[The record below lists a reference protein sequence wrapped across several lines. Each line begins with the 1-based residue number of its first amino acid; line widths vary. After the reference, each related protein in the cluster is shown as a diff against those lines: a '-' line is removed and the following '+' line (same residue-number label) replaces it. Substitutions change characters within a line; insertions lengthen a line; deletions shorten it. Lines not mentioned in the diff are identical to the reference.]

1 MSARAP
7 RRSALYAG
15 TVRHRRHR
23 PRVNAFEYGVYWAL
37 IDVDELAELDREVRG
52 FGYRRRA
59 VTGFRDTDHF
69 GPADVPVRLKLAR
82 WLADQGVDLP
92 AGRVQ
97 VLTNLRVFGHVFNP
111 VSWWF
116 CHDEEGALALV
127 VAEVR
132 NTFGESHSY
141 LLDDLERRPDGTV
154 RARAPKVFHVSP
166 FLDIA
171 GHEYGFTVLPPTER
185 VLVHMDVHA
194 PREDA
199 GGPER
204 GELVLTA
211 TQDARRVPLT
221 GLSLG
226 RTLLRYP
233 LVTLR
238 TVYLIHRQALRLWR
252 LRTPFFRK
260 PVPPRDGY
268 ADLGVARPA
277 RANGPHAI
285 PAPVVAEPASTV
297 QELAS

>member
-1 MSARAP
+1 MSTRAP
-7 RRSALYAG
+7 RRSSLYVG

-23 PRVNAFEYGVYWAL
+23 PRVNAFRYGVYWAL
-37 IDVDELAELDREVRG
+37 LDVDELPELDRQVRG

-59 VTGFRDTDHF
+59 ITGFRDTDHF
-69 GPADVPVRLKLAR
+69 GPADVPVRIKLAR
-82 WLADQGVDLP
+82 WLADRGVDLP
-92 AGRVQ
+92 AGHVQ
-97 VLTNLRVFGHVFNP
+97 VLTNLRVLGHVFNP

-116 CHDEEGALALV
+116 CHDVDGSLALV
-127 VAEVR
+127 VAEVD

-154 RARAPKVFHVSP
+154 RARTPKVFHVSP
-166 FLDIA
+166 FLDVA
-171 GHEYGFTVLPPTER
+171 GHTYEFAFVPPAER
-185 VLVHMDVHA
+185 LLIRMDV
-194 PREDA
+194 REAA
-199 GGPER
+199 GALEE

-221 GLSLG
+221 GVALG

-252 LRTPFFRK
+252 LRTPLLRK
-260 PVPPRDGY
+260 PIPPDDGY
-268 ADLGVARPA
+268 ADLGDARSA
-277 RANGPHAI
+277 RGSGPPTI
-285 PAPVVAEPASTV
+285 PAPVVAGPAATV